1 MLAFFFVFKETCM
14 RYLLKKYCTGVVSEI
29 SVLEPKSKV
38 KDYHV
43 IMHVTQKMTSFDQQL
58 ISLQTALKNL
68 LADTVLHNSEP
79 VFAHC
84 FLSDASNQQ
93 ETVIKT
99 LTELLSCSVSCVK
112 QPPLDGSKLALW
124 LQLQTGVK
132 AENDGLIYFE
142 HNGYRQYFTTY
153 NCGER
158 ATEKENSYFQT
169 KDLLE
174 NYQEQLSER
183 GCTLARDCVRT
194 WFYVRDV
201 DLNYQGV
208 VDARRENFEINGL
221 TPETHYIAS
230 TGIEGCVSNPNVK
243 VVLNTYLIKG
253 LEDGQIQFLYAKENL
268 NPTYEYGVTFER
280 AASIDFGDRR
290 KVYISGTASIDNKG
304 LIVHLGDI
312 EKQVYRMWENV
323 NALLDEADC
332 MFDDLMQIIVYLRD
346 IADYKLVNRLFD
358 QKFPTVPKII
368 VLAPICRP
376 GWLVEMECIASKAIS
391 NPQYRDL

>member
-1 MLAFFFVFKETCM
+1 MTYLVKKFLDLNIVAEIAVFEPVDKVHEFQVMVHVDAAMMTFQEQ
-14 RYLLKKYCTGVVSEI
+14 LDALQVSLH
-29 SVLEPKSKV
+29 S
-38 KDYHV
+38 
-43 IMHVTQKMTSFDQQL
+43 
-58 ISLQTALKNL
+58 L
-68 LADTVLHNSEP
+68 LADDVLRDAVP

-84 FLSDASNQQ
+84 FMSDVANQQ
-93 ETVIKT
+93 EEVSLI
-99 LTELLSCSVSCVK
+99 LSEHLNCTVSCVK

-132 AENDGLIYFE
+132 AENDGLIFFE
-142 HNGYRQYFTTY
+142 HNGYRQYFTTAD
-153 NCGER
+153 CGER
-158 ATEKENSYFQT
+158 TTEKGNSFFQT
-169 KDLLE
+169 KELLE

-194 WFYVRDV
+194 WFFVRDV

-208 VDARRENFEINGL
+208 VDARRENFELNGL
-221 TPETHYIAS
+221 TNKTHYIAS

-243 VVLNTYLIKG
+243 VILNTHLIKG
-253 LEDGQIQFLYAKENL
+253 LDDGQIQFLYAKENL

-280 AASIDFGDRR
+280 GVFIDFGDRR

-304 LIVHLGDI
+304 LIVHPGDI

-323 NALLDEADC
+323 TALLDEADC
-332 MFDDLMQIIVYLRD
+332 AFDDLMQIIVYLRD
-346 IADYKLVNRLFD
+346 MADYKLVNKLFG
-358 QKFPTVPKII
+358 QKFPTVPKVI

-376 GWLVEMECIASKAIS
+376 GWLVEMECIASKALC